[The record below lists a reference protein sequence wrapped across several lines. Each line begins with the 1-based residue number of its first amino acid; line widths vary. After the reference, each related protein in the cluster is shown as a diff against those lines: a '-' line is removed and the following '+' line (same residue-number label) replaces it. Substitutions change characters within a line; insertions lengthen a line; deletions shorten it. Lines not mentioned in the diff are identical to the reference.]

1 VSACVLPKRL
11 GASLRSA
18 GPLDYLS
25 FLAIYLLA
33 MSFSIY
39 MIFGL
44 IEGGSISLLIGLS
57 FLGFKSFVI
66 FLGWALISAKPLDS
80 NNKG

>member
-1 VSACVLPKRL
+1 
-11 GASLRSA
+11 
-18 GPLDYLS
+18 
-25 FLAIYLLA
+25 